1 MTTFAK
7 QSMTLHPDLYPS
19 NETIRDIIATYDDYY
34 TTLHSTLNN
43 PQRPPELYTKT
54 KIAPNIINAVDQ
66 RSKARS

>member
-19 NETIRDIIATYDDYY
+19 NDTIRDIIATYDDYY

-43 PQRPPELYTKT
+43 PQRPKERYTKIKQT
-54 KIAPNIINAVDQ
+54 LNSYHGAVLV
-66 RSKARS
+66 RTSPR